1 MNYTDL
7 LNQNNFV
14 GFLKTIASVDKNPTI
29 VASAKQILFEIQ
41 GNNNIANYA
50 YYNEL
55 YKKYKFQLKV
65 VNINNGLSVVLYS
78 WIGDNIK
85 HVGAIYRGQN
95 PYMVNVITPKPS
107 PKPSPPTPSPV
118 VILDYIT
125 DDNYSYIVSD
135 TGEYLFVTNQLNV
148 NPPDPT

>member
-1 MNYTDL
+1 MNYTNL

-29 VASAKQILFEIQ
+29 VTSAKQILFDIQ
-41 GNNNIANYA
+41 GNNNIANYP

-65 VNINNGLSVVLYS
+65 INTNNGLSVVLYS

-85 HVGAIYRGQN
+85 SIGTVYRGNN
-95 PYMVNVITPKPS
+95 PYVVNTVTYPEPPAS
-107 PKPSPPTPSPV
+107 PTPPTP
-118 VILDYIT
+118 IIIIDYIT
-125 DDNYSYIVSD
+125 DDRDNYITTD
-135 TGEYLFVTNQLNV
+135 IGEYLFASNTISA
-148 NPPDPT
+148 NPADPI

>member
-1 MNYTDL
+1 MNYTRL
-7 LNQNNFV
+7 LNQDYFV
-14 GFLKTIASVDKNPTI
+14 ALLRSIINTDTNSVI

-41 GNNNIANYA
+41 GNNNIANYP

-65 VNINNGLSVVLYS
+65 VNTNGANKVSFYS

-85 HVGAIYRGQN
+85 YVGTIYRGQN
-95 PYMVNVITPKPS
+95 PYTVNVVTYPPS
-107 PKPSPPTPSPV
+107 NRPTPPV

-148 NPPDPT
+148 NPPDPS

>member
-1 MNYTDL
+1 MNYTNL

-55 YKKYKFQLKV
+55 YKKYKFKLKV
-65 VNINNGLSVVLYS
+65 VNANNGLSVILYS

-95 PYMVNVITPKPS
+95 PYMVNVITPKTS
-107 PKPSPPTPSPV
+107 NRPTPTV

-125 DDNYSYIVSD
+125 DDINNYIVSD

>member
-1 MNYTDL
+1 MNYKDL

-41 GNNNIANYA
+41 GNNNIANYP

-65 VNINNGLSVVLYS
+65 VNTNGGNKVSFYS

-85 HVGAIYRGQN
+85 YVGTIYRGQN
-95 PYMVNVITPKPS
+95 PYTVNVVTYPPS
-107 PKPSPPTPSPV
+107 PQPTPTPPV

-125 DDNYSYIVSD
+125 DDINNYIVSD

>member
-1 MNYTDL
+1 MNYTNL

-55 YKKYKFQLKV
+55 YKKYKFKLKV
-65 VNINNGLSVVLYS
+65 VNANNGLSVILYS

-107 PKPSPPTPSPV
+107 NRPTPTV

-125 DDNYSYIVSD
+125 DDINNYIVSD

>member
-1 MNYTDL
+1 MNYTNL
-7 LNQNNFV
+7 LNQNNLV

-55 YKKYKFQLKV
+55 YKKYKFKLKV
-65 VNINNGLSVVLYS
+65 VNANNGLSVILYS

-107 PKPSPPTPSPV
+107 NRPTPTV

-125 DDNYSYIVSD
+125 DDINNYIVSD

>member
-41 GNNNIANYA
+41 GNNNIANYP

-65 VNINNGLSVVLYS
+65 VNANNGLSVILYS

-107 PKPSPPTPSPV
+107 NRPTPTV

-125 DDNYSYIVSD
+125 DDINNYIVSD

-148 NPPDPT
+148 NPPDPS

>member
-1 MNYTDL
+1 MNYTNL

-55 YKKYKFQLKV
+55 YKKYKFKLKV
-65 VNINNGLSVVLYS
+65 VNANNGLSVVLYS

-107 PKPSPPTPSPV
+107 NRPTPTV

-125 DDNYSYIVSD
+125 DDINNYIVSD

>member
-1 MNYTDL
+1 MNYTNL

-41 GNNNIANYA
+41 GNNNIANYP

-65 VNINNGLSVVLYS
+65 VNANNGLSVILYS

-107 PKPSPPTPSPV
+107 NRPTPTV

-125 DDNYSYIVSD
+125 DDINNYIVSD

>member
-41 GNNNIANYA
+41 GNNNIANYP

-107 PKPSPPTPSPV
+107 NRPTPTV
-118 VILDYIT
+118 VILDYIM
-125 DDNYSYIVSD
+125 DDINNYIVSD

-148 NPPDPT
+148 NPPDPS

>member
-1 MNYTDL
+1 MNYTNL

-65 VNINNGLSVVLYS
+65 VNANNGLSVILYS

-107 PKPSPPTPSPV
+107 NRPTPTV

-125 DDNYSYIVSD
+125 DDINNYIVSD

>member
-1 MNYTDL
+1 MNYTNL

-55 YKKYKFQLKV
+55 YKKYKFKLKV
-65 VNINNGLSVVLYS
+65 VNANNGLSVILYS

-107 PKPSPPTPSPV
+107 NRPTPTV

-125 DDNYSYIVSD
+125 DDINNYIVSD

-148 NPPDPT
+148 NPPDPS

>member
-41 GNNNIANYA
+41 GNNNIANYP

-65 VNINNGLSVVLYS
+65 VNTNGANKVSFYS

-95 PYMVNVITPKPS
+95 PYTVNVVTYPPS
-107 PKPSPPTPSPV
+107 NRPTPPV

>member
-41 GNNNIANYA
+41 GNNNIANYP

-65 VNINNGLSVVLYS
+65 VNANNGLSVILYS

-95 PYMVNVITPKPS
+95 PYTVNVVTYPPS
-107 PKPSPPTPSPV
+107 NRPTPPV

-148 NPPDPT
+148 NPPDPS

>member
-1 MNYTDL
+1 MNYTNL

-55 YKKYKFQLKV
+55 YKKYKFKLKV
-65 VNINNGLSVVLYS
+65 VNANNGLSVILYS

-107 PKPSPPTPSPV
+107 NRPTPTV

-125 DDNYSYIVSD
+125 DDINNYIVSD

-148 NPPDPT
+148 NLPDPT

>member
-1 MNYTDL
+1 MTNYTNL

-55 YKKYKFQLKV
+55 YKKYKFKLKV
-65 VNINNGLSVVLYS
+65 VNANNGLSVILYS

-107 PKPSPPTPSPV
+107 NRPTPTV

-125 DDNYSYIVSD
+125 DDINNYIVSD